1 MYLALNPSS
10 TYNQY
15 TEDNLYMDYL
25 FQFKN
30 RKLFNLIRLKFNK
43 KNFNHT
49 KPQNVA

>member
-15 TEDNLYMDYL
+15 TEDNKDPIAENLYMEYF

-30 RKLFNLIRLKFNK
+30 RKLFNLIRLRFCKL
-43 KNFNHT
+43 
-49 KPQNVA
+49 